1 MKKILTTLCLSVI
14 MSLSYAAETG
24 DKKEGPKYK
33 KICKDVT
40 KNNKTV
46 QECKTI
52 KVHKKLEGTKVPEK
66 QKK

>member
-1 MKKILTTLCLSVI
+1 MKKILTILCLSAI
-14 MSLSYAAETG
+14 MSVSHADGT
-24 DKKEGPKYK
+24 GPKYK

-40 KNNKTV
+40 KNNKVV

-52 KVHKKLEGTKVPEK
+52 KIHKKLEGTKVPD

>member
-1 MKKILTTLCLSVI
+1 MSV
-14 MSLSYAAETG
+14 SHADGT
-24 DKKEGPKYK
+24 GPKYK

-40 KNNKTV
+40 KNNKVV

-52 KVHKKLEGTKVPEK
+52 KIHKKLEGTKVPD